1 MISCCMP
8 SSMLSNVMMDFR
20 FSGAMPLSELSTL
33 AIDKAVNP
41 NGDCHCILP
50 TLSSTRRITNSPTAL
65 TRFIHFSKTRPSL
78 IGATN
83 HITPATMDFA
93 SLMKKEMSK
102 SKKPPASSTID
113 TKDTAAPKKYMKRS
127 EIEAERQAAY
137 LAEKKAIED
146 ARAAKLTEKR
156 KRDEEAAAE
165 DAEREE
171 KRRRLAEE
179 SRRVREEKEWEDEQA
194 RRRRLGLPER
204 KRRDKDAEEENEQEA
219 ELGAGEEDIVE
230 EELVAKLRD
239 LGEPVVLFGEG
250 HRGRLRRYRRLTTV
264 VTKGPI
270 PTTLQP
276 VEEKHMKIDGKVPQD
291 PESRRWLFR
300 QLASYFIMVM
310 TAYEQAMEAESRDT
324 TASRN
329 AYAAMV
335 QTREN
340 IKPVSPFLRL
350 SVRAMVT
357 NIISSYSAN
366 SRRVISRIP
375 CWSQS

>member
-1 MISCCMP
+1 
-8 SSMLSNVMMDFR
+8 
-20 FSGAMPLSELSTL
+20 
-33 AIDKAVNP
+33 
-41 NGDCHCILP
+41 
-50 TLSSTRRITNSPTAL
+50 
-65 TRFIHFSKTRPSL
+65 
-78 IGATN
+78 
-83 HITPATMDFA
+83 MDFA

-102 SKKPPASSTID
+102 SKKPPASTTD
-113 TKDTAAPKKYMKRS
+113 AKDAAASKKYMKRS

-146 ARAAKLTEKR
+146 ARVAKLAEKR
-156 KRDEEAAAE
+156 KREEEAAAE

-179 SRRVREEKEWEDEQA
+179 SRRVREEKEWEEEQA
-194 RRRRLGLPER
+194 RRRRLGLPEK
-204 KRRDKDAEEENEQEA
+204 KRRDKGAEEENEQEA
-219 ELGAGEEDIVE
+219 ELGAGEEDIAE

-239 LGEPVVLFGEG
+239 LGEPVVLFWEG

-270 PTTLQP
+270 PTTLQL
-276 VEEKHMKIDGKVPQD
+276 VEEKDMKIDGKVPQD
-291 PESRRWLFR
+291 PEERRWLFR

-340 IKPVSPFLRL
+340 IKPVRPFLPL
-350 SVRAMVT
+350 SLRAMGT
-357 NIISSYSAN
+357 NITSSYSAN
-366 SRRVISRIP
+366 SRRVILRIP
-375 CWSQS
+375 CWSQSWRS